1 MAVSY
6 QRGTIVVN
14 RLTNK
19 RILLG
24 VTGGIAA
31 YKSADLVRR
40 LQDDGADVRV
50 VMTESAQEFITPLTL
65 QALSNHPV
73 HLDLLDTETES
84 VMGHIELARWADV
97 VLIAPATADFMARL
111 TGGHGDD
118 LLTTI
123 CLAAE
128 CGVMVAPAMN
138 QAMWAK
144 QSTQQ
149 NTLLLK
155 QRGIALLEPDV
166 GLQACGE
173 TGAGRL
179 MDVADIVTAVASL
192 FRSTSLAGRHVVVTA
207 GPTQEAIDPVRFIS
221 NHSSGKQG
229 YALALAAIEAGAR
242 VTLISGP
249 TNVAAPDRATVVNV
263 RSADEMLEAVMSS
276 VSDADIFIGVAAV
289 ADFRPA
295 SVETQKIKKSGGS
308 VMTLSLVQNPD
319 ILKTVANLESRPFT
333 VGFAAETE
341 NLMEYARTK
350 LTAKNLDMII
360 ANNIADTSIGFNSD
374 HNETTVIIRTI
385 TEQGT
390 RITEA
395 HQPKMSKEN
404 LSRKLIELIAEQLAE
419 A

>member
-192 FRSTSLAGRHVVVTA
+192 FKSTSLAGRHVVVTA

-319 ILKTVANLESRPFT
+319 ILKTVANLKSRPFT

-360 ANNIADTSIGFNSD
+360 ANNVADTSIGFNSD

>member
-1 MAVSY
+1 M
-6 QRGTIVVN
+6 N